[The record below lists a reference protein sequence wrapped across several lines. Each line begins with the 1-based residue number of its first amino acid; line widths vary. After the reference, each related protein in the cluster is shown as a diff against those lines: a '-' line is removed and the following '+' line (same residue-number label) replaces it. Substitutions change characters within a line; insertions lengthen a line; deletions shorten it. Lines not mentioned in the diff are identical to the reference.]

1 MTSVRNHRQPL
12 SGNKQF
18 LIGLVCLLFMQACK
32 AKAPVAE
39 RHTPQVEAEKPKP
52 RIKVKTPLVQL
63 IQEEAGVNKPL
74 ELELRLP
81 LAQELISDQLLF
93 ERLQVLEGFLVGFD
107 SLQRRG
113 LPMTINVVNTAGIN
127 PDSLPVSSA
136 PIIVHYD
143 AEVFRI
149 FLAQENRWFESRPP
163 MEMHTARIVR
173 YAKKDNAVIVAL
185 TRKTELETRVLA
197 SLQEQQTGVRLLEKR
212 LPSKAEI
219 RAKLVKGRKNVVYI
233 PTPDENF
240 AIHCLKQLSDL
251 QTEFQ
256 LEVFGLPNWVD
267 FPTIDPELMAQL
279 PVYVTSA
286 ANVEFNQPG
295 SQRFQQL
302 FKEKFA
308 GEPQAGAFIAFDH
321 ALFIGERWLEHQ
333 QWKADSFKE
342 KSTQLAQDFNFFE
355 DDDQLI
361 NKAVRILAYREYQ
374 FKPIP

>member
-1 MTSVRNHRQPL
+1 L

-18 LIGLVCLLFMQACK
+18 LIGLVCLLLIQACK
-32 AKAPVAE
+32 AKAPVTE
-39 RHTPQVEAEKPKP
+39 KQSPQVEAEKSKAK
-52 RIKVKTPLVQL
+52 IKVKSPLVQL
-63 IQEEAGVNKPL
+63 IQEEASAAKPL
-74 ELELRLP
+74 DLELRLP

-113 LPMTINVVNTAGIN
+113 LAMTVNVVNSALMN
-127 PDSLPVSSA
+127 ADSLPTVSNA

-143 AEVFRI
+143 AEIFRI
-149 FLAQENRWFESRPP
+149 YLASENRWFESRPP

-173 YAKKDNAVIVAL
+173 HAKKENAVIVAL
-185 TRKTELETRVLA
+185 TLKTELESRVLA
-197 SLQEQQTGVRLLEKR
+197 SLQEQQSGVRLLEKR
-212 LPSKAEI
+212 LPGKAEI

-240 AIHCLKQLSDL
+240 AIHCLKHLSDL

-267 FPTIDPELMAQL
+267 FPTIDPELLAQL
-279 PVYVTSA
+279 PVFVTSA

-308 GEPQAGAFIAFDH
+308 GEPQAGAYIAFDH